1 MQDRIG
7 QPHAIQITLR
17 NQAVKE
23 YRRYAVNY
31 QTADETSEQ
40 INVQFI
46 DALDEANKTYQA
58 VVEEKV
64 ITDVKNISLGYHV
77 DLTGSIR
84 LKWFVTL
91 YDYTFVVDTEQ
102 EQNNLTAVSAT
113 P

>member
-1 MQDRIG
+1 M
-7 QPHAIQITLR
+7 
-17 NQAVKE
+17 
-23 YRRYAVNY
+23 
-31 QTADETSEQ
+31 
-40 INVQFI
+40 
-46 DALDEANKTYQA
+46 
-58 VVEEKV
+58 EEKV

-77 DLTGSIR
+77 DLAGSIR

>member
-1 MQDRIG
+1 MDNLPVSLSQTVQDRIG

-31 QTADETSEQ
+31 RTA
-40 INVQFI
+40 
-46 DALDEANKTYQA
+46 DEANKTYQA

-77 DLTGSIR
+77 DLAGSIR